1 LAGFCDPA
9 NDLLGPTDRFGVD
22 AASDLLLAKTPGRFF
37 CRVQLPADPAHDG
50 DGRPALLS
58 DIGQGKPFR
67 PQLAYLVVWS
77 NLTECDFEQEQRCD
91 EMK

>member
-9 NDLLGPTDRFGVD
+9 DYLLGPADRFGVD
-22 AASDLLLAKTPGRFF
+22 AAGDFFLATTPSRFF

-58 DIGQGKPFR
+58 DIGQ
-67 PQLAYLVVWS
+67 
-77 NLTECDFEQEQRCD
+77 
-91 EMK
+91 